1 MKKDHVLDHKT
12 NFSKFKR
19 TETIQS
25 ILSVHN
31 GIKLEITN
39 KYSWKKI
46 SKYLEIKQHIFNT
59 HVKVSGQIK
68 NTLN

>member
-1 MKKDHVLDHKT
+1 MLHPTAAVYTFLSSTHGTFMKKDHVLDHKT

-39 KYSWKKI
+39 KYS
-46 SKYLEIKQHIFNT
+46 
-59 HVKVSGQIK
+59 
-68 NTLN
+68 